1 MLVVING
8 QTRQLKHFFY
18 NKTYNANQPDTPF
31 VIILWSPTGR
41 HTSCNTIYFHPQRDA
56 SNHVREWN
64 FLLTIVLKLT
74 SDHKFREGLDADQ
87 VCSRDTFVSA
97 TVIVLHMLD
106 CEFSIFKHTIFV
118 SAS

>member
-1 MLVVING
+1 MVVT
-8 QTRQLKHFFY
+8 Q
-18 NKTYNANQPDTPF
+18 
-31 VIILWSPTGR
+31 
-41 HTSCNTIYFHPQRDA
+41 YFHPQRDA
-56 SNHVREWN
+56 SNHVHEWN
-64 FLLTIVLKLT
+64 NFLPTIVLKLT

-97 TVIVLHMLD
+97 TVIVLRMLD